1 MPSSTAASS
10 EAIATPVSEIRHG
23 RTRLNQAAELLQS
36 ILSQTRVPADRIM
49 DQYFRE
55 RRQMGSKDR
64 AFAAE
69 TVYGCLRRKGELEAL
84 AGPLLP
90 ADLPDETRSYW
101 LVAAYLLKY
110 SGWSAR
116 ALADADFKGDADA
129 LVTRVRST
137 KPEALPFSARINMP
151 EWLAGKL
158 VGQFGETEA
167 ITLSDALNHAAQVG
181 LRVNTLRANR
191 DALAAQLAEEGHPC
205 EPMKYSPVGLQR
217 AKRGP
222 LFNTEAFQQ
231 GLFELQ
237 DEGSQLLAYMT
248 EAAPKQKVVDF
259 CAGAGGKTLAL
270 AAMMQNTG
278 LLYACDIS
286 AGRLERLKPRLA
298 RAGAYNA
305 QSFAIRDE
313 HDPALKKLEASMD
326 AVLVDAPCS
335 GTGTLR
341 RNPDIKWRPIDLE
354 LLAMTQASI
363 LEAAAKLAKSG
374 GRLVYATCSLLQEE
388 NEAITAA
395 FLAGHP
401 EFEVI
406 PASEIL
412 ARQGVSAPEG
422 LKPDGALRLLPH
434 LHGTDGFYALAMR
447 RRVPA

>member
-1 MPSSTAASS
+1 
-10 EAIATPVSEIRHG
+10 
-23 RTRLNQAAELLQS
+23 
-36 ILSQTRVPADRIM
+36 M

-69 TVYGCLRRKGELEAL
+69 TVYGCLRRKAELEAL
-84 AGPLLP
+84 AAPVPSTTLAGDALIH
-90 ADLPDETRSYW
+90 W
-101 LVAAYLLKY
+101 LVATYLLKY

-116 ALADADFKGDADA
+116 ALADAGFEGDADA
-129 LVTRVRST
+129 LVMRVRGT
-137 KPEALPFSARINMP
+137 KPADLPFNARINMP
-151 EWLAGKL
+151 DWLAAKL
-158 VGQFGETEA
+158 VAQYGEAEA
-167 ITLSDALNHAAQVG
+167 IALSEALNHAAQVG
-181 LRVNTLRANR
+181 IRVNTLRASR
-191 DALAAQLAEEGHPC
+191 DALAAKLAEEGHPC

-222 LFNTEAFQQ
+222 LFNTAAFQE

-248 EAAPKQKVVDF
+248 QAAPKEKVVDF

-278 LLYACDIS
+278 ALYACDIS

-313 HDPALKKLEASMD
+313 RDPALKKLEASMD

-341 RNPDIKWRPIDLE
+341 RNPDIKWRPIDLD
-354 LLAMTQASI
+354 LLTRTQAGI
-363 LEAAAKLAKSG
+363 LDAASRLVKPG

-388 NEAITAA
+388 NEAVTEA
-395 FLAGHP
+395 FLAAHP
-401 EFEVI
+401 EFVATPATEVL
-406 PASEIL
+406 E
-412 ARQGVSAPEG
+412 RQGVAVPEG
-422 LKPDGALRLLPH
+422 QSADGALRLLPH
-434 LHGTDGFYALAMR
+434 RHGTDGFYALAMR
-447 RRVPA
+447 HKTLG